1 MRWSMSRT
9 TGTLALLPSEPP
21 DRYHV
26 GVATLEAFLA
36 AIIAAQSATDPPP
49 PEPREVAE
57 AAAVMG
63 LLSDPEERWFRPAV
77 SARGGV

>member
-1 MRWSMSRT
+1 MNRVMTRT
-9 TGTLALLPSEPP
+9 RTSCRPRL
-21 DRYHV
+21 DRYHFP
-26 GVATLEAFLA
+26 VATLEAFLA
-36 AIIAAQSATDPPP
+36 AIIAAQSAVDDPPP

-57 AAAVMG
+57 AVGLMG